1 MEKLEKRQLV
11 RDVSRGAL
19 GSVGLSIYILADSFF
34 VARSLGVLGVSVMSL
49 TMPLFNLME
58 GLGLLLGMGG
68 ATLFIIDKIQEPSN
82 SKKVFPQIF
91 RIGLILGL
99 FFMVLGLTC
108 PRQIAQLLGANQA
121 VLAMTT
127 EYTRIILLGGP
138 VFVLNNFFLSFVRND
153 RDTFLAMV
161 AMLVSSIWNVIADW
175 LFILVFK
182 WGMLG
187 AGLATASA
195 PLISILIMSVH
206 WFNGKSS
213 LSFKPAG
220 FRLSNIR
227 YTLEL
232 GLPSFLMEMSNG
244 FTIFIFNKVILAV
257 SDEYAVAAYG
267 VITNV
272 LLVALALFTGT
283 AQGIQPFVSKEFAQ
297 RQFKRAFQALHLA
310 IRVALGI
317 GLVIYVGAVVFR
329 GPIVAAFNEQGNP
342 VVASLATKG
351 MGILLISLFFSAI
364 NNQLIIFLASCDAT
378 KQSIS
383 LVLFRGYLLV
393 FPILLP
399 LAFFFK
405 MSGVWVGLPLIEII
419 SLVVGLTL
427 IKRLRQVIKNKYNG
441 QKGRLKQID

>member
-1 MEKLEKRQLV
+1 
-11 RDVSRGAL
+11 
-19 GSVGLSIYILADSFF
+19 
-34 VARSLGVLGVSVMSL
+34 
-49 TMPLFNLME
+49 
-58 GLGLLLGMGG
+58 
-68 ATLFIIDKIQEPSN
+68 
-82 SKKVFPQIF
+82 
-91 RIGLILGL
+91 
-99 FFMVLGLTC
+99 
-108 PRQIAQLLGANQA
+108 
-121 VLAMTT
+121 
-127 EYTRIILLGGP
+127 
-138 VFVLNNFFLSFVRND
+138 
-153 RDTFLAMV
+153 
-161 AMLVSSIWNVIADW
+161 
-175 LFILVFK
+175 
-182 WGMLG
+182 
-187 AGLATASA
+187 
-195 PLISILIMSVH
+195 
-206 WFNGKSS
+206 
-213 LSFKPAG
+213 
-220 FRLSNIR
+220 
-227 YTLEL
+227 
-232 GLPSFLMEMSNG
+232 MSNG

-419 SLVVGLTL
+419 SLVVGLSL